1 MVDDLARVY
10 RSCGGDDRRPSA
22 ASGEWDDDPLEP
34 EVVHRG
40 AQVPGRLVALADS
53 YAQRVYPA
61 VLAQHDAGSVCSPL
75 GVWLLLAACA
85 SAAGGEDRR
94 SLGCPAD
101 EAAELL
107 AAFMATPPPGL
118 KAALALWVSVRDAG
132 QEVRDWARSLPSALE
147 TGAIPT
153 QEEADAWAKRTT
165 DGLIDRFPMQIDAR
179 TRLVLASALAT
190 KVSWSVP
197 LDVVPAAEHLGESS
211 PWRGQVEHVLW
222 DDRPELIAKLVHSA
236 GGGPGRRPLRHRRR
250 GRDRRLRVRR
260 VEARARS
267 GARGCP

>member
-1 MVDDLARVY
+1 M
-10 RSCGGDDRRPSA
+10 
-22 ASGEWDDDPLEP
+22 EP

-118 KAALALWVSVRDAG
+118 KAALALWVSVGDAG

-153 QEEADAWAKRTT
+153 QEEAAAWAKRTT